1 MTKLSPKIANRWPTD
16 LNKNIR
22 KEDDENFIN
31 PRSNYQMNQWKPK
44 MFCSSQICT
53 ILKWAVTKLNWF
65 FLNKIHFTLL
75 TFKSNV
81 QLCSIRNVVTRY
93 QVIQDVIYYM
103 EGFNTNISAQFKCK
117 MFLSWAIDKYF
128 IEHNL
133 SLSLSDFVVNHFCF
147 QTSELL
153 YSLSFST
160 ILIGRGVNIPRWQ
173 M

>member
-1 MTKLSPKIANRWPTD
+1 MTKLSTKIANRWPTD
-16 LNKNIR
+16 LNKNIW
-22 KEDDENFIN
+22 KEEHENFIN

-65 FLNKIHFTLL
+65 FWNKIHFTLL

-103 EGFNTNISAQFKCK
+103 VQMQDVSE
-117 MFLSWAIDKYF
+117 LSNRLIFYWTD
-128 IEHNL
+128 NL
-133 SLSLSDFVVNHFCF
+133 SLSLSDFVVNHLCL

-160 ILIGRGVNIPRWQ
+160 ILIGRGVNIPCWQ